1 MAEETPDTNVE
12 EVETAAAGEA
22 GGDPTKSVETGGEPT
37 GEAPESAAPSTP
49 KTQTR
54 REKLEARRDLFG
66 LRMQHATGE
75 LENSAGLRT
84 AKRDLARALT
94 VAQQRGVDPTE
105 IKKSDG

>member
-1 MAEETPDTNVE
+1 MKARELRDLSDDGLRDEIANV
-12 EVETAAAGEA
+12 
-22 GGDPTKSVETGGEPT
+22 
-37 GEAPESAAPSTP
+37 
-49 KTQTR
+49 
-54 REKLEARRDLFG
+54 RRDLFG

-75 LENSAGLRT
+75 LENTAGLRT